1 MEQTNFLV
9 PEHRKLSKQEIT
21 KVLEKY
27 FLDDVLKLPKIKLK
41 DSALSDLGLEA
52 GDVVEIT
59 RHSFVGKT
67 KYYRVAIS

>member
-1 MEQTNFLV
+1 MEQTNFLI

-21 KVLEKY
+21 KVLAKH

-41 DSALSDLGLEA
+41 DIALSSLGVDV

-59 RHSFVGKT
+59 RHSFVGET
-67 KYYRVAIS
+67 KYYRVVIN